1 MMKAQQRRTPVE
13 GLAPRA
19 ISVAV
24 TRRLGFTLIE
34 LLIVIAIIAILM
46 GILMPTLSRARESA
60 RKVACLGNIRTL
72 GFANVLYAAD
82 CDNRLVPFVDPTQR
96 FTLSN
101 GSTQSLLWCNIPAYI
116 AALNATAK
124 NTLDFPVISAGTS
137 ATGNY
142 ALPKK
147 LRCPSCTID
156 KDAYWARQIGGATR
170 WEIRTTYGYNVQDAT
185 RGYDAEV
192 YRGKGLPQLKIKQ
205 PSQKIIFIDSS
216 DCVVDMPR
224 ANYVI
229 YWDRVG
235 EIYEHPDKIRLTSY
249 RHSEGANVS
258 FADGSAAYRRKETV
272 FHFIG
277 SPNTDGGSEDASAN
291 EKMWFILL

>member
-1 MMKAQQRRTPVE
+1 MMMVQQRRTSVDR
-13 GLAPRA
+13 LAPRA
-19 ISVAV
+19 LASEAPWAV
-24 TRRLGFTLIE
+24 SGAVIRRRGFTLIE
-34 LLIVIAIIAILM
+34 LLVVITIIALLM
-46 GILMPTLSRARESA
+46 GILVPTLSSARESA
-60 RKVACLGNIRTL
+60 RKVACLSNMRTL
-72 GFANVLYAAD
+72 GLANILYATE

-101 GSTQSLLWCNIPAYI
+101 GSTQSLLWCNIPAYM

-124 NTLDFPVISAGTS
+124 NTLDFPVISSGTS

-192 YRGKGLPQLKIKQ
+192 FRGKGLSQLKLDFCKVE
-205 PSQKIIFIDSS
+205 PSALKNGSL
-216 DCVVDMPR
+216 
-224 ANYVI
+224 
-229 YWDRVG
+229 
-235 EIYEHPDKIRLTSY
+235 DKKACTKSQWQ
-249 RHSEGANVS
+249 G
-258 FADGSAAYRRKETV
+258 RKR
-272 FHFIG
+272 
-277 SPNTDGGSEDASAN
+277 
-291 EKMWFILL
+291 